1 MDRSSII
8 GGVRCRAPTR
18 AEVGSAAQGRE
29 GHDETRVPTPA
40 GKQGKTPRAPVSSFL
55 RSSHTSA
62 LLPLSARLLPETNDS
77 AHLCWLVRRAPVE
90 WLYSSSW
97 LCLLLPLFYF
107 IFLFFC
113 GFLPLFFV
121 LPAVDMP
128 KDRSCLSASL
138 STDYWRMCKAR
149 HEIADRPSFSL
160 MSFNFSFFLLPLYGP
175 SVYGPH
181 EPKINITYILGVFFG
196 GKLPR
201 PEHERI
207 CQAKKLNLSHVFST
221 QQTWEPSSLPVL
233 RSSTWRAWMNFRPCL
248 DSKS

>member
-1 MDRSSII
+1 MHDGSIDHGSLINYWI
-8 GGVRCRAPTR
+8 GGGRCPCSCGPHNKCSASVCKAATWNERL
-18 AEVGSAAQGRE
+18 GS
-29 GHDETRVPTPA
+29 P
-40 GKQGKTPRAPVSSFL
+40 L
-55 RSSHTSA
+55 LTS
-62 LLPLSARLLPETNDS
+62 PP
-77 AHLCWLVRRAPVE
+77 
-90 WLYSSSW
+90 SSSRMAV
-97 LCLLLPLFYF
+97 LKLVAVPSPASFLFYF
-107 IFLFFC
+107 AGSCLF
-113 GFLPLFFV
+113 FFV